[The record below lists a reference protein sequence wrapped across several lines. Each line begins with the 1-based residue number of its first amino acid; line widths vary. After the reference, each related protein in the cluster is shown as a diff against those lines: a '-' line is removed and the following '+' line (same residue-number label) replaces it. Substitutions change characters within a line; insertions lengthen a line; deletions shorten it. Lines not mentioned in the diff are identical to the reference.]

1 LQVTVLSC
9 VKDAEPQYL
18 INQTVIVI
26 DVLRATTNMIT
37 AMMHGCSGI
46 VPLETIEHTRRLQ
59 KTGDLLGGERNC
71 DKIPGFD
78 FGNSPYEYMSPQV
91 RGRRILMTTTNGTRV
106 IQQAYQAKNV
116 MVGALINAQA
126 CALAAGQLQDNIS
139 ILCAGTNDEF
149 SWEDGLCAGL
159 LVEELSQLSQADLII
174 NDFGLCMQ
182 SSYLRTKA
190 QLGETI
196 STCANG
202 RRLSRLGYEKD
213 IVYCSKVNITS
224 IVPTLIDG
232 VLVPN
237 RSKNACPS

>member
-1 LQVTVLSC
+1 
-9 VKDAEPQYL
+9 
-18 INQTVIVI
+18 
-26 DVLRATTNMIT
+26 
-37 AMMHGCSGI
+37 
-46 VPLETIEHTRRLQ
+46 
-59 KTGDLLGGERNC
+59 
-71 DKIPGFD
+71 
-78 FGNSPYEYMSPQV
+78 MSPQV
-91 RGRRILMTTTNGTRV
+91 RGKRILMTTTNGTRV
-106 IQQAYQAKNV
+106 IQQASPAKNI
-116 MVGALINAQA
+116 MVGALINAHT
-126 CALAAGQLQDNIS
+126 CALAAGQLQDNIC

-159 LVEELSQLSQADLII
+159 LVEELKQLSQADLII

-182 SSYLRTKA
+182 SSYLQSKA

-196 STCANG
+196 LNCANG